1 MINNQPL
8 DTADLFNSG
17 SYFSLQSWRYF
28 FALLHFSPS
37 PHSYPFL
44 HLPHRLAFIGQTG
57 KKLAWNVSH
66 TEQGKGIFQHLV
78 PSLLSR
84 TPHSASCSPLLTRK
98 IMRNNNTVTPVMQA
112 PFLSK
117 QASSENKNVPR
128 AVARLQNKRRQDSS
142 AEGASR

>member
-28 FALLHFSPS
+28 FALLPFSPS
-37 PHSYPFL
+37 TPLYPFL
-44 HLPHRLAFIGQTG
+44 RLSHRLAFIGQTG

-78 PSLLSR
+78 PSCLSR
-84 TPHSASCSPLLTRK
+84 TPHSASCLPLLARK
-98 IMRNNNTVTPVMQA
+98 IMQNNNTVMPVMQA
-112 PFLSK
+112 SFLSK
-117 QASSENKNVPR
+117 QAVKIKMYLSCPYS
-128 AVARLQNKRRQDSS
+128 L
-142 AEGASR
+142 